1 MNEAFNRIPS
11 LLHKGEHRIK
21 PEFFFYASPSNFLL
35 SLVFKDWWEK
45 ANCLEMERGKEQ
57 TQERKGSRRDVAP
70 ADVRNGSILATAT
83 VGIWDLST
91 RGLQVREHTLT
102 FPSSGTQRTWLR
114 KDDTSYS
121 SRIDWF
127 IPTPHPPLG
136 WRPFPFFFT
145 SNIHYLYLHY

>member
-1 MNEAFNRIPS
+1 
-11 LLHKGEHRIK
+11 
-21 PEFFFYASPSNFLL
+21 
-35 SLVFKDWWEK
+35 
-45 ANCLEMERGKEQ
+45 MERGKEQ

-121 SRIDWF
+121 SRID
-127 IPTPHPPLG
+127 
-136 WRPFPFFFT
+136 
-145 SNIHYLYLHY
+145 